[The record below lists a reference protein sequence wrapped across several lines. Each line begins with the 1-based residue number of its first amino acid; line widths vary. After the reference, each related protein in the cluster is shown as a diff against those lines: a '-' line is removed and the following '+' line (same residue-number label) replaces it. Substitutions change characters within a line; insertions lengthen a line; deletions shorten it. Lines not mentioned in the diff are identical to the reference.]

1 MFSSNK
7 IKLEPTLYKT
17 AAQHAKQL
25 GYPSLD
31 DFVSHLLARE
41 LKPPPP
47 NNTRDS
53 VLQKMK
59 GLGYLQ

>member
-1 MFSSNK
+1 MFFANK
-7 IKLEPTLYKT
+7 IKVDPTLHKSASRRAT
-17 AAQHAKQL
+17 EL

-31 DFVSHLLARE
+31 DFVAHLLERE
-41 LKPPPP
+41 LKSAADQT
-47 NNTRDS
+47 TRDR